1 MLSRTFRT
9 IGQLHGS
16 VAVKVDRGGVTKAA
30 QSRTDVG
37 DIKTVSDAISSILEV
52 FDVRSII
59 INRASPLI
67 SGQFETGLAV
77 ERQVGK
83 IAQDVK
89 DQREERLAEKAEHQK
104 KEDRDEAERR
114 EKECKETIAAGS
126 SPVHLVISIS

>member
-1 MLSRTFRT
+1 MLSCTFRT

-59 INRASPLI
+59 INRANLSDI
-67 SGQFETGLAV
+67 SAVRNRSCSRETSG
-77 ERQVGK
+77 
-83 IAQDVK
+83 
-89 DQREERLAEKAEHQK
+89 
-104 KEDRDEAERR
+104 
-114 EKECKETIAAGS
+114 
-126 SPVHLVISIS
+126 